1 MKCRL
6 YLVDVGL
13 DVVIAEHD
21 VMNSEQG
28 VQLTGLLPIEHILV
42 HLYSVQQL
50 LIIIDENTFKGI
62 VSRDCLDPPIILMPN
77 GQELAFLVPYNRCMF
92 NLSSDLR
99 YPVRR
104 YQVHESNLETGDISR

>member
-1 MKCRL
+1 MEYSSEFIKTDGEDDLKCRL

-50 LIIIDENTFKGI
+50 
-62 VSRDCLDPPIILMPN
+62 
-77 GQELAFLVPYNRCMF
+77 
-92 NLSSDLR
+92 
-99 YPVRR
+99 
-104 YQVHESNLETGDISR
+104 